1 MFTVEAMF
9 NTPLQRSVAAVGR
22 WLGKYWPYLAFL
34 LFVVVYNV
42 LYLPKGFR
50 PSMDEG
56 YLQSLAARVLD
67 GELPYRDFYFFRT
80 PLSIYIQAG
89 MIWLLGSHYTILAAR
104 IFCVAQTTTLV
115 LLVSSVYFRLAGK
128 LQLLLLLAAGYL
140 VGTLMLDFPWYTY
153 DGVFF
158 AVIGLVM
165 YHRRNFFLFGLA
177 VFLAGLSKQNFVGL
191 LVLVPVLSFLAG
203 LLRKDLV
210 LMNARQALRFFS
222 GFALPALFYGG
233 FLLATHRV
241 ESFFQNVIFLPR
253 ECSRVTLAF
262 TLFQNHA
269 DAFTKVL
276 ALVFA
281 VIMLFYASR
290 ERWLLYVG
298 AAIAGAVFLDK
309 MWNLTYEYSYAM
321 VYLSYTVA
329 VLVLLEVTKAE
340 RFGGVGEDDT
350 LAVWKA
356 FTVALIIQYLSGFN
370 YGGLIFSHIGAGVS
384 VPLAVLLLSRMRG
397 SSRFRLPVYVLL
409 AAVILVGV
417 HLKTRYVYH
426 DASLPNL
433 TKEFSHPM
441 LKGIYS
447 SPANVDIFEKILAT
461 VSKYSEPGEPIF
473 VFPDHPALY
482 FLTGRRNPTPIEW
495 YYHAEYN
502 AALLN
507 EAVKDL
513 RRTPPKVVF
522 VPVSTAPKVLTDF
535 LNAAYRQVDHLG
547 QLDVL
552 VPVDSSVV
560 HRN

>member
-1 MFTVEAMF
+1 MLDTL
-9 NTPLQRSVAAVGR
+9 PQKSVAAIGR
-22 WLGKYWPYLAFL
+22 WLRKYWPYLAFL

-42 LYLPKGFR
+42 IYLPKGFR

-56 YLQSLAARVLD
+56 YLQSLAARVLN

-80 PLSIYIQAG
+80 PLSIYLQAG

-104 IFCVAQTTTLV
+104 IFCVVQTTTLV
-115 LLVSSVYFRLAGK
+115 LLVSSVYFRFTGK
-128 LQLLLLLAAGYL
+128 LQLLLLLLAGYL
-140 VGTLMLDFPWYTY
+140 IGSLMLDFPWYTY

-191 LVLVPVLSFLAG
+191 LILVPLLSLLVRFL
-203 LLRKDLV
+203 RRDLA
-210 LMNARQALRFFS
+210 LMNVKQALRFFS
-222 GFALPALFYGG
+222 GFALPAVLYGG

-241 ESFFQNVIFLPR
+241 ESFFRNVIFLPR
-253 ECSRVTLAF
+253 ECSNVTLAY

-269 DAFTKVL
+269 DAFTKAL

-281 VIMLFYASR
+281 TIMLFYANHA
-290 ERWLLYVG
+290 RWLLYIG
-298 AAIAGAVFLDK
+298 AAIAGGVFLDSI
-309 MWNLTYEYSYAM
+309 WNLTYEYSYSM

-329 VLVLLEVTKAE
+329 VLVLLEVKKAGP
-340 RFGGVGEDDT
+340 FGEAAEHET
-350 LAVWKA
+350 IAIWKA
-356 FTVALIIQYLSGFN
+356 FAVALVIQYLSGFN

-384 VPLAVLLLSRMRG
+384 VPLAFLLFIRMKR
-397 SSRFRLPVYVLL
+397 SFRFRLPAYVLL
-409 AAVILVGV
+409 AAVTLVGL

-447 SPANVDIFEKILAT
+447 SPANVEIFEKILAAT
-461 VSKYSEPGEPIF
+461 TKYSEPRDPIF

-482 FLTGRRNPTPIEW
+482 FLAGRYNPTPVEW
-495 YYHAEYN
+495 YYHPEYN
-502 AALLN
+502 AAILN
-507 EAVKDL
+507 EAIEDL
-513 RRTPPKVVF
+513 RRTPPRVVF
-522 VPVSTAPKVLTDF
+522 VPVSSAPKVLADF
-535 LNAAYRQVDHLG
+535 LNPGYRQVDHLG
-547 QLDVL
+547 ALDVL
-552 VPVDSSVV
+552 IPIDSASGST
-560 HRN
+560 N

>member
-1 MFTVEAMF
+1 MLDTL
-9 NTPLQRSVAAVGR
+9 PQKSVAAIGR
-22 WLGKYWPYLAFL
+22 WLRKYWPYLAFL

-42 LYLPKGFR
+42 IYLPKGFR

-56 YLQSLAARVLD
+56 YLQSLAARVLN

-80 PLSIYIQAG
+80 PLSIYLQAG

-104 IFCVAQTTTLV
+104 IFCVVQTTTLV
-115 LLVSSVYFRLAGK
+115 LLVSSVYFRFTGK
-128 LQLLLLLAAGYL
+128 LQLLLLLLAGYL
-140 VGTLMLDFPWYTY
+140 IGSLMLDFPWYTY

-191 LVLVPVLSFLAG
+191 LILVPLLSLLVRFL
-203 LLRKDLV
+203 RRDLA
-210 LMNARQALRFFS
+210 LMNVKQALRFFS
-222 GFALPALFYGG
+222 GFALPAVLYGG

-241 ESFFQNVIFLPR
+241 ESFFRNVIFLPR
-253 ECSRVTLAF
+253 ECSNVTLAY

-269 DAFTKVL
+269 DAFTKAL

-281 VIMLFYASR
+281 TIMLFYANHA
-290 ERWLLYVG
+290 RWLLYIG
-298 AAIAGAVFLDK
+298 AAIAGGVFLDSI
-309 MWNLTYEYSYAM
+309 WNLTYEYSYSM

-329 VLVLLEVTKAE
+329 VLVLLEVKKAGP
-340 RFGGVGEDDT
+340 FGEAAEHET
-350 LAVWKA
+350 IAIWKA
-356 FTVALIIQYLSGFN
+356 FAVALVIQYLSGFN

-384 VPLAVLLLSRMRG
+384 VPLAFLLFIRMKR
-397 SSRFRLPVYVLL
+397 SFRFRLPAYVLL
-409 AAVILVGV
+409 AAVTLVGL

-447 SPANVDIFEKILAT
+447 SPANVEIFEKILAAT
-461 VSKYSEPGEPIF
+461 TKYSEPRDPIF

-482 FLTGRRNPTPIEW
+482 FLTGRYNPTPVEW
-495 YYHAEYN
+495 YYHPEYN
-502 AALLN
+502 AAILN
-507 EAVKDL
+507 EAIEDL
-513 RRTPPKVVF
+513 RRTPPRVVF
-522 VPVSTAPKVLTDF
+522 VPVSSAPKVLADF
-535 LNAAYRQVDHLG
+535 LNPGYRQVDHLG
-547 QLDVL
+547 ALDVL
-552 VPVDSSVV
+552 IPIDSASGST
-560 HRN
+560 N